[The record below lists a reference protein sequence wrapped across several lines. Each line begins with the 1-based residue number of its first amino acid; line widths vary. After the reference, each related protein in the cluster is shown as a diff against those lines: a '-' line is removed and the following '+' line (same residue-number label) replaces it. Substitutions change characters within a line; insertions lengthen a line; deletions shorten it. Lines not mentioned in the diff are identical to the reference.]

1 MQLKP
6 MELES
11 NGI

>member
-1 MQLKP
+1 

-11 NGI
+11 